1 MTIGNAFLFRQI
13 ATLGATVNALRPIPG
28 MPLSVPAFLSG
39 WLTTELAPQLLAA
52 TAADAAQRVARR
64 GIRTPGD
71 AAGLAL
77 AGLSVAGLA
86 AVIAESRS
94 ARHEAETALTEALGA
109 DYRSVAGH
117 DGPVAP
123 VRIPWRQFATPFRMR
138 RDDVVRVRD
147 LAYAPGGRR
156 FRLDVYHRRD
166 TPANAPILLQI
177 HGGGWVFGSKNDQG
191 IPLMMEMAS
200 RGWVCVAINYPLSPK
215 AVWPAHLIAVKRAV
229 AWLRDNAA
237 NYGGDP
243 SFVAVTG
250 GSAGGHLAAML
261 ALTADDPD
269 LQPGF
274 EDADTSIQA
283 CVPHYGVYDFTGET
297 GIKATRLRV
306 ESGLMPMV
314 LGKAAR
320 FPQDYEAASP
330 LCHLRA
336 DAPPF
341 FVVHGTSDSFIP
353 VAEAREFV
361 RRLREVS
368 ENPVAYAELRGA
380 QHAFDIFP
388 SLRSSAVVQAAA
400 DFLDWTRARQQAD
413 RMDSEVVEEVEETE
427 NVG

>member
-1 MTIGNAFLFRQI
+1 
-13 ATLGATVNALRPIPG
+13 